1 MAELM
6 LLSEIADP
14 TRFFTDNLLGPEDW
28 GAWRAAW
35 GRERAAAGGTPAHA
49 ARKRAPRGKAGPIRN
64 PPSEG
69 GRSRAPVVLRGA
81 GAGETSARCRGVELF
96 RGRGGG
102 AAARRHR
109 LSGGRAVGLAGGPN
123 EGWTRAVRRCPR
135 PAPPAPTPR
144 LLQTARCTPAWT
156 RWPRSRP
163 SSSAAPSRMSR
174 YCSQL
179 PVPPWAGGSGP
190 RARTPPQPFFL
201 TAPPP
206 NTLPHSVRQQ
216 HAGCGDGCQP
226 PRASMGPPAPLSR

>member
-1 MAELM
+1 MRGGRPGDGRGLRQAVPLRTPRGSEPQGGRPGQYGTHLPKEGGAGLRWCFGARELGRP
-6 LLSEIADP
+6 LL
-14 TRFFTDNLLGPEDW
+14 
-28 GAWRAAW
+28 
-35 GRERAAAGGTPAHA
+35 AAGASSCSGVGEEALQPGGIAFLVGG
-49 ARKRAPRGKAGPIRN
+49 RWVWPAGPM
-64 PPSEG
+64 
-69 GRSRAPVVLRGA
+69 RA
-81 GAGETSARCRGVELF
+81 
-96 RGRGGG
+96 GRG
-102 AAARRHR
+102 
-109 LSGGRAVGLAGGPN
+109 LCAG
-123 EGWTRAVRRCPR
+123 CPR

-156 RWPRSRP
+156 RWPRSRR

-201 TAPPP
+201 TAPSP